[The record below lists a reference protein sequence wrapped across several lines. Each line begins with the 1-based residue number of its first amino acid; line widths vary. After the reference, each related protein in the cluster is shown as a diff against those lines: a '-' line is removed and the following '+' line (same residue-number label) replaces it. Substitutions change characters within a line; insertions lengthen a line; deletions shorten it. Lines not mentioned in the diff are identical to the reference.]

1 MERLSGPACK
11 SRVVEDTPHG
21 ASAERTEAV
30 ASFARYSIWLVVCEN
45 ACSGE
50 GNMSYMSDALG
61 VGEGVELSDLAE
73 PHATRLDPGAA
84 LPAQPQHR
92 VYFYDPG
99 EWEQFILEW
108 ATALPL
114 RYEQVK
120 RLGGSNDHG
129 VDVAGFLTSDGF
141 EGEWDCF
148 QAKHYASAL
157 TLSDVLPEVVKLF
170 THAITGSYVLPRRY
184 VFVAPQGCGTTLNR
198 LLSRPSDFKSEV
210 LKALEDVSVHVRGLS
225 DDERITLRDY
235 AQGIDYSIF
244 RAMQLHELL
253 EDHATTRYHAARF
266 DVALPQRPAV
276 GQPPVA
282 LALEEQR
289 YAEQLLD
296 VYRETS
302 PQEDLDT
309 DTISMHPLHGDHF
322 RRQRYSFYSAEALRV
337 YARDSVPPGTF
348 ESLLDD
354 MYDGVIEVADATHP
368 SSRDRLSA
376 VLTHS
381 TQVALDGHRLVAM
394 AGPNDRK
401 GLCHHLAN
409 GDRLTWVRSSE

>member
-1 MERLSGPACK
+1 MRFVQCNADRLC
-11 SRVVEDTPHG
+11 
-21 ASAERTEAV
+21 SAV
-30 ASFARYSIWLVVCEN
+30 LILVVFEHV
-45 ACSGE
+45 CSRGRI
-50 GNMSYMSDALG
+50 
-61 VGEGVELSDLAE
+61 VGDTGGSAGTGHRMELSELPE
-73 PHATRLDPGAA
+73 PSAVRMDPGTVS
-84 LPAQPQHR
+84 PAQPQHR

-108 ATALPL
+108 ATSLSP
-114 RYEQVK
+114 RYQQVK

-129 VDVAGFLTSDGF
+129 VDVAGFLTADGF

-157 TLSDVLPEVVKLF
+157 TLSDVLPEVLKLF
-170 THAITGSYVLPRRY
+170 THALEGSYVLPRRY
-184 VFVAPQGCGTTLNR
+184 AFVAPQGCGPTLNR
-198 LLSRPSDFKSEV
+198 LLSRPSDFKEEV
-210 LKALEDVSVHVRGLS
+210 LKALEDTSVHVRGLS
-225 DDERITLRDY
+225 DDTRVALREFARDVNF
-235 AQGIDYSIF
+235 SIF
-244 RAMQLHELL
+244 VAMQLHELL
-253 EDHATTRYHAARF
+253 EDHASTRYHVGRF
-266 DVALPQRPAV
+266 EVALPQRPAV
-276 GQPPVA
+276 GQPPAA
-282 LALEEQR
+282 LGIEEQR
-289 YAEQLLD
+289 YAEQLLE

-302 PQEDLDT
+302 PEEDFAP
-309 DTISMHPLHGDHF
+309 DTISAHPIHGDHF

-354 MYDGVIEVADATHP
+354 MFDGVIEVAEASHP

-409 GDRLTWVRSSE
+409 GDRLVWVRPSE